1 MSATI
6 LELLDDA
13 LAYKGYNSTC
23 EELPDIGTL
32 VSYLGHTWIV
42 TGYGIANNI
51 TYLYIEKYNTS
62 DSAKMITGKVMLADV
77 AILPGKGYLELYRV
91 NFRIS

>member
-6 LELLDDA
+6 LDLLDDS
-13 LAYKGYNSTC
+13 LSYKGNNPTS
-23 EELPDIGTL
+23 EDLPDIGTL

-42 TGYGIANNI
+42 NGYGIANNL

-62 DSAKMITGKVMLADV
+62 DSDKMITGKCMLADV

-91 NFRIS
+91 NFRLS